1 MGLARRCLFDFT
13 REAPQRG
20 PFYIYVIRSA
30 CSLSSLRSASAFAGP
45 RPPPPAP
52 EAQEGQEGPQP
63 LAAAARGGGLPVE
76 TPPPEPPAPDARP
89 WRVAVAGSAPFVIVE
104 GDALSGMSID
114 VWRSVAR
121 RADITYDVT
130 RYDDVSTALEAV
142 ATGKSDILVGP
153 VSITATRAKTVAF
166 TQPYFQSRLAI
177 ASRTKSP
184 SLGDRLAPFA
194 TLTFAGGV
202 GSVLLVLGLV
212 GVLIWLA
219 ERKHNDQFPKHP
231 LPGIGNGLW
240 LAIVTMT
247 TVGYGDRAPVTA
259 AGKVICGVWMVIAVL
274 SATSL
279 LAGIASTLTLSG
291 LATSTIA
298 VADDLKGA
306 RVATVAGS
314 PAAQLTRSHGGKVVA
329 VESLEQALGMLDAD
343 EVDAV
348 VYDEPQ
354 LRFELP
360 ARSDL
365 TVSDAT
371 YHPQGYGFALPA
383 SSPKTH
389 RINVALLNA
398 TEDGEI
404 SSARIKWLPG
414 VND

>member
-1 MGLARRCLFDFT
+1 M
-13 REAPQRG
+13 
-20 PFYIYVIRSA
+20 
-30 CSLSSLRSASAFAGP
+30 
-45 RPPPPAP
+45 
-52 EAQEGQEGPQP
+52 
-63 LAAAARGGGLPVE
+63 
-76 TPPPEPPAPDARP
+76 
-89 WRVAVAGSAPFVIVE
+89 AVAGSAPFVVQE
-104 GDALSGMSID
+104 GETLSGMSID

-130 RYDDVSTALEAV
+130 RFEDVGSALEAV
-142 ATGKSDILVGP
+142 ATGKADILVGP

-194 TLTFAGGV
+194 TLTFAGAV

-219 ERKHNDQFPKHP
+219 ERKHNDHFGERPIA
-231 LPGIGNGLW
+231 GIGNGLW

-247 TVGYGDRAPVTA
+247 TVGYGDRAPVTV

-291 LATSTIA
+291 LATSSIA

-306 RVATVAGS
+306 RVATIDGS
-314 PAAQLTRSHGGKVVA
+314 PAAKLTRRHGGKVVA
-329 VESLEQALGMLDAD
+329 VESLDEALTKLEAD
-343 EVDAV
+343 DVDAV

-354 LRFELP
+354 LRFQLP
-360 ARSDL
+360 AGTDL
-365 TVSDAT
+365 TVSEAT
-371 YHPQGYGFALPA
+371 YHPQGYGFALAA
-383 SSPKTH
+383 SSPHRH
-389 RINVALLNA
+389 RINVTLLDA
-398 TEDGEI
+398 AEDGEI

-414 VND
+414 VKD